1 MTTVL
6 VDDIWPW
13 VRFVG
18 QNLMKNSLCFFRGQS
33 NAQWVIKST
42 FERECCT
49 SDKSDLAHGVTF
61 AEMRLRAQE
70 RRLLTQFVRD
80 GWKYTS
86 GNFNGNLTMV
96 EWYSLM
102 RHYGIPTRMVDFTES
117 ALIALYF
124 ALSDCNANHNF
135 AVWSVNSK
143 MLGNVEIQKEINKE
157 ISNQYGLDA
166 MRKLNRAGGGKAKR
180 KVLRERTGIYY
191 NAISAISANEEFA
204 ECVLGDAIDNQQL
217 KDIGLD
223 IIYFYPKHRNARMGA
238 QSGLFLMPTRLS
250 KSFMESLQSQCDSVE
265 YDNAAKEIVL
275 TDENVDSLRVDPI
288 VKFEFNANL
297 KDEGRRLLQMA
308 NITPRTVYPD
318 IEGIAKELQGKY

>member
-6 VDDIWPW
+6 VDDILLW
-13 VRFVG
+13 VRFVVR
-18 QNLMKNSLCFFRGQS
+18 NLMKNSLCFFRGQS
-33 NAQWVIKST
+33 NSQWVIQST
-42 FERECCT
+42 FEREYGT
-49 SDKSDLAHGVTF
+49 GDKSDSVHGPMF
-61 AEMRLRAQE
+61 AEVRLRAQE

-80 GWKYTS
+80 GWKYKGDNYS
-86 GNFNGNLTMV
+86 GDLSKI

-117 ALIALYF
+117 AMIALYF
-124 ALSDCNANHNF
+124 ALSDNDANHNF

-157 ISNQYGLDA
+157 ISCHYGLDA
-166 MRKLNRAGGGKAKR
+166 MRRLNGRGRREAERKA
-180 KVLRERTGIYY
+180 LRNCIGVYY

-204 ECVLGDAIDNQQL
+204 ESILGDAIDYPQL

-223 IIYFYPKHRNARMGA
+223 IIYFYPRHRNARMGA

-250 KSFMESLQSQCDSVE
+250 KSFMEALQSQCDSLE
-265 YDNAAKEIVL
+265 GDNTAKEIVL
-275 TDENVDSLRVDPI
+275 TEENVDSLRVDPI
-288 VKFEFNANL
+288 VKFEFKSNL
-297 KDEGRRLLQMA
+297 RDEGRKLLQMA

-318 IEGIAKELQGKY
+318 IEGIAKELRGEY

>member
-6 VDDIWPW
+6 VDDIWLW

-33 NAQWVIKST
+33 NAQWVITST

-86 GNFNGNLTMV
+86 GNFSGNLTMV

-166 MRKLNRAGGGKAKR
+166 MRRLNGRGRREAERKA
-180 KVLRERTGIYY
+180 LRNCTGVYY

-204 ECVLGDAIDNQQL
+204 ESILGDAIDYPQL

-223 IIYFYPKHRNARMGA
+223 IIYFYPQHRNARMGA

-250 KSFMESLQSQCDSVE
+250 KSFMESLQNQCDSVE
-265 YDNAAKEIVL
+265 DDNTAKEFVL
-275 TDENVDSLRVDPI
+275 TEGNVDSLRIDPI
-288 VKFEFNANL
+288 VKFEFDASL
-297 KDEGRRLLQMA
+297 RAEGRRLLQMA

-318 IEGIAKELQGKY
+318 IEGVAKELRGEF